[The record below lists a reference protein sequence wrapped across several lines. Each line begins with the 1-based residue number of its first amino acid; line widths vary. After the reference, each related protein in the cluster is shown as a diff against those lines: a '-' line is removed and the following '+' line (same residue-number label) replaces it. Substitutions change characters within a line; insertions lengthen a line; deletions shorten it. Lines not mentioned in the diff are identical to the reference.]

1 MGATALP
8 TQRIEPAAAGLTFVM
23 SIMSLIADALNWMSQ
38 NMAAISALAIM
49 GGFGIQLWASRRN
62 REKMD
67 AEEERAQAEEKRAQE
82 EHEIKMKILR
92 GELPDRRTG
101 VDLVEAVEK

>member
-1 MGATALP
+1 MPA
-8 TQRIEPAAAGLTFVM
+8 QRIEPVAAGFTITYGAITFLADVM
-23 SIMSLIADALNWMSQ
+23 RFLSNNA
-38 NMAAISALAIM
+38 AAISVLVVI
-49 GGFGIQLWASRRN
+49 GGFVIQFLSSRRN
-62 REKMD
+62 AKKQ
-67 AEEERAQAEEKRAQE
+67 AAEEKRAQE